1 MKSYISLISLF
12 IALSPAFAIESTYP
26 LTENSFNNPDF
37 VKRFVGT
44 YAADQTISPQISQDE
59 GTLLQ
64 AIAPL
69 MQTNYQLAINRIK
82 AFKGQAAVERKDVSP
97 ALDYFIASLYLQNG
111 LIDPAI
117 PKYLAAIKAFPN
129 FYRAYQNLGL
139 AYVQKGDYSNAVTYL
154 TKALE
159 IGGGNGGLY
168 GLIGYSYLNTDRPE
182 TALDAYRNALL
193 FEPDSNDW
201 RLGKLNALV
210 ATGDSGDAA
219 RYIDELLL
227 DMPENSDLWMKQA
240 NSFLALQRYE
250 DAIANL
256 NLLRGEGKA
265 STPALVLLG
274 DLFLNENMANEAVE
288 VYLEVS
294 AKEDLSSDRKINLVR
309 GLLSRAMNEQAETL
323 IEELTSN
330 SIGDLTPDQELDL
343 LTLQART
350 ALALGKAEVAFDVL
364 QDVVKRDPLNGEAQ
378 LTLGDFYRTKGD
390 LVRATFAY
398 EAAEKVA
405 DYEVKAL
412 TAQAR
417 MKVSQRDYAEAIK
430 LLRRAQILQERDY
443 VADYIRT
450 LEAALA
456 STG

>member
-412 TAQAR
+412 TAQAL
-417 MKVSQRDYAEAIK
+417 SLIH
-430 LLRRAQILQERDY
+430 I
-443 VADYIRT
+443 
-450 LEAALA
+450 
-456 STG
+456 